1 MSLCIA
7 WKYEEAGNSKV
18 YFAADS
24 CVTFQGEEGA
34 LELPYG
40 GVKVLALPVRI
51 IPPGTKIPGQ
61 FGNPFERIYGMA
73 FVDGYVP
80 AFLLKEALS
89 EALLHLQIAGAPEN
103 VTFLQICDFV
113 LKFHRHFHEE
123 LRRHLKSQY
132 EVSFFFG
139 GVCPATGR
147 VRVAK
152 FYVDFDSE
160 TPVYTEI
167 LQGGGVQYDTLGQP
181 AAERRFRQLFELNL
195 SAPPCRVH
203 FAVWRRLREILR
215 DAQFRFVKGAV
226 QHGEFAANGNFLFSG
241 SMDLDFI
248 EGRLQS
254 RLFIRGTE
262 IDVVH
267 QAHGF
272 GDFHLNYTYAL
283 PFDEDVHAFDPSHF
297 WNDDGSGIVIDE
309 PVTVVPHE
317 NDWADAYVSERDFL
331 IRMTGGRALGFEH
344 IGSTAVPEMASRPVI
359 DILVGVEQVGDP
371 RKPPFDLRL
380 RNYELAGDCGI
391 PGRALYR
398 KRDDGMFDLHVVQ
411 YGGEFWNRSIQLR
424 DYLRAHPNEAG
435 NYGLEKVRILNRGSW
450 TAKRYLTERAGYLGQ
465 LIALARARDMN
476 NPS

>member
-7 WKYEEAGNSKV
+7 WKYEEAGRSKV

-24 CVTFQGEEGA
+24 CVTLQSEEGA
-34 LELPYG
+34 QEMPYG

-51 IPPGTKIPGQ
+51 IPPGTNIPGQ
-61 FGNPFERIYGMA
+61 FGNPFERTFGMA

-89 EALLHLQIAGAPEN
+89 EALPHLQIVGEPAN
-103 VTFLQICDFV
+103 VTFFQICDLV

-152 FYVDFDSE
+152 FYVDFYSE
-160 TPVYTEI
+160 MPAYVEI
-167 LQGGGVQYDTLGQP
+167 LQGGGVQYDTLGHP

-215 DAQFRFVKGAV
+215 DPRFRFVKGAV
-226 QHGEFAANGNFLFSG
+226 QHGELAADGNFLFSG

-248 EGRLQS
+248 EGRLES

-267 QAHGF
+267 QALGF

-297 WNDDGSGIVIDE
+297 WNEDGSGTVIDE

-317 NDWADAYVSERDFL
+317 NDWANTYASERDFL
-331 IRMTGGRALGFEH
+331 TPMTRGHVLAFEH

-359 DILVGVEQVGDP
+359 DVLMGIEHIGDP
-371 RKPPFDLRL
+371 RKPPFNLSLRH
-380 RNYELAGDCGI
+380 YEFVGDCGI
-391 PGRALYR
+391 PGRLLYR

-411 YGGEFWNRSIQLR
+411 HGGDFWNRSIQLR
-424 DYLRAHPNEAG
+424 DYLVAHPEVAR
-435 NYGLEKVRILNRGSW
+435 NYGLEKLRILNRGSW
-450 TAKRYLTERAGYLGQ
+450 TAKRYLQERTGCLDQ
-465 LIALARARDMN
+465 LIALATTKDLN
-476 NPS
+476 GPS